1 LGIMIGLLFWVLN
14 SGLTGYIIAWSVI
27 FLVFVVFMIF
37 LFFVWGKSRIR
48 QEKQM
53 IIAEQ

>member
-1 LGIMIGLLFWVLN
+1 
-14 SGLTGYIIAWSVI
+14 
-27 FLVFVVFMIF
+27 MIF

-53 IIAEQ
+53 IIAEQAKQEKLQNKDNIKKKYNEDRQE